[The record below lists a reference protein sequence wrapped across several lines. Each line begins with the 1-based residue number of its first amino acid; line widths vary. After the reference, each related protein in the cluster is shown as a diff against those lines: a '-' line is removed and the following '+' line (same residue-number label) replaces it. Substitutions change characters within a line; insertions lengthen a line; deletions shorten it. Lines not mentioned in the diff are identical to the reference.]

1 MHITDGI
8 GAFLGGPCAK
18 LACFVPIGNRT
29 ALLIYPLG
37 GSLRHFLTAPL
48 FNIGHTP
55 ITLVFLVKCIIFL
68 IALSV
73 TAHFCRKVFQGRILT
88 FTPLD
93 AGQRDALGR
102 LCAYLIFL
110 LGLLIGLESTGLN
123 LDSLLVLGGALGIG
137 IGFGLQ
143 NVVANFVAGLV
154 LLVERPI
161 KLSDFVEVG
170 NTYGE
175 VVRIGGRCTWVRTN
189 DNQVIIVPNSEFINS
204 RVINWTAN
212 DRRIRFALPI
222 GVGYA
227 SDPEKVRD
235 IFVSVARRHPD
246 VLTDPTPELI
256 FTNFGDSS
264 LNFELRVWTA
274 TQTETPT
281 ILKSQLYY
289 EIFAA
294 CRQHNIE
301 IPFPQRDLHLR
312 TVPTPIAVSTHE

>member
-8 GAFLGGPCAK
+8 GGFLGVERGR
-18 LACFVPIGNRT
+18 LARFVPIGNR
-29 ALLIYPLG
+29 AAFLIYPLG

-55 ITLVFLVKCIIFL
+55 ITLVFLVKCVIFL

-73 TAHFCRKVFQGRILT
+73 AAHFCRKIFQGRILT

-93 AGQRDALGR
+93 AGQRDAIGR

-123 LDSLLVLGGALGIG
+123 LDSLLVVGGALGVG

-143 NVVANFVAGLV
+143 NVVANFVA
-154 LLVERPI
+154 
-161 KLSDFVEVG
+161 VG

-212 DRRIRFALPI
+212 DRRIRFSLPI

-235 IFVSVARRHPD
+235 IFVSVARQHPD

-312 TVPTPIAVSTHE
+312 TVSAPIAVSTHA